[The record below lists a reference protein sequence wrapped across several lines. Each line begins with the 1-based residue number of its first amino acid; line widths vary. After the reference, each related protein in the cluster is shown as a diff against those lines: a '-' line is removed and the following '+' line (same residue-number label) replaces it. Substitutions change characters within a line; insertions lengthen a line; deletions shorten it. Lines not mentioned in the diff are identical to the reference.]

1 MSAGALLLPAP
12 ARRAGSFAQADKA
25 LVRMDLYQQKRGK
38 GVGPATAATDGKLRL
53 ERHLDW
59 YGFNAGDFQANE
71 LSHIYSV
78 GASAKEPQRRE
89 ERREERVEKGPQLDH
104 L

>member
-1 MSAGALLLPAP
+1 MSAGDLVLAAP
-12 ARRAGSFAQADKA
+12 ARRAGRFTQAGEA
-25 LVRMDLYQQKRGK
+25 LVRMDLYQQKRRDC
-38 GVGPATAATDGKLRL
+38 VGPATTTANGKLRL
-53 ERHLDW
+53 ERHLERD
-59 YGFNAGDFQANE
+59 GFNAGDFQANE

-89 ERREERVEKGPQLDH
+89 ERREERVEKGPQLNH